1 MMHTLNLQTQKRDEW
16 QDITAKVESLVQKS
30 GIKEGHVMVY
40 CPHTTAGITINENA
54 DPDVVKD
61 VVMRLDEIYPWE
73 HSKYRHMEGNTAA
86 HLKAMTLGNSQQVII
101 HNGELFLGTW
111 QGIFFCEFDGPR
123 HRQLFIKVFKDAE

>member
-1 MMHTLNLQTQKRDEW
+1 MMHTLSLRTYKRDEW
-16 QDITAKVESLVQKS
+16 HDITAMVESVVLES

-61 VVMRLDEIYPWE
+61 VVMRLDEVYPWE
-73 HSKYRHMEGNTAA
+73 HPKYRHMEGNTAA

-101 HNGELFLGTW
+101 HNGQLVLGKW
-111 QGIFFCEFDGPR
+111 QGIFFCDFDGPR
-123 HRQLFIKVFKDAE
+123 HREIYIKVFKDAE

>member
-1 MMHTLNLQTQKRDEW
+1 MMHTLNLQTHKRDEW

-30 GIKEGHVMVY
+30 EVKEGHVMVY

-61 VVMRLDEIYPWE
+61 VVMRLDEVYPWE
-73 HSKYRHMEGNTAA
+73 HPKYRHMEGNTAA
-86 HLKAMTLGNSQQVII
+86 HLKAMTLGSSQQVII
-101 HNGELFLGTW
+101 HNGKLVLGTW

-123 HRQLFIKVFKDAE
+123 HRKIYIKVMKDAE